1 MSELT
6 LHVSARVAWV
16 AANVD
21 ACNAGVGEIEPPHL
35 LLAILR
41 LVDGLCADEIA
52 HLRLDADD
60 LATVSFSVSAARG
73 TLGLDDETLTKARR
87 RLQRELRGE
96 DPPARDVKGLHR
108 SPATRALFNEAA
120 ERAIEAGDNAL
131 TVVHLIEVLEAHGLV
146 KAAVDGSALPQV
158 APQDAA
164 AHGFPRPRSEPSG
177 EGDTSSLGRDLT
189 ALAAAGRLR
198 PIVGRDGEIKQLAR
212 RLQRATKRNA
222 LLIGEAGVGKTAI
235 VEGLAQYCVSGQ
247 APDSLSGLRIIEIS
261 VGDLI
266 AGTRYRGDLEERV
279 QALVAQLQEDPN
291 LVGFIDEV
299 HLAVA
304 RQGDDSATI
313 ANLLKPVLD
322 GDHVRCIAATT
333 TEEFERHVKQDPA
346 FARRFGR
353 PIIVGEPTT
362 DVALTIVGE
371 WKQRIEEVHPGLTVT
386 DAAVNAA
393 VELSVAHIP
402 DRRLPD
408 KAIDLL
414 DDAATFAMLPTI
426 HQSGPG
432 PSKTGLTLTRE
443 HVEAVLQ
450 EQYGVDVALV
460 GIDAGRLR
468 TALERELIGQEAA
481 VEQLVATL
489 GSVRH
494 TGESQQPLAVLLF
507 TGPTGVGKTY
517 SAELIASAL
526 FGPKAPLCRLNMN
539 EYSERHEIS
548 RLTGAPPGFI
558 GHEQPGALFAFVEG
572 HREGVILLDEI
583 EKAHPE
589 VRQYFLQVFDAG
601 EAMDSRGR
609 TVSFAP
615 YVFVMTSNALTE
627 PPHPLGFSP
636 AREPASADGQ
646 GEALRQELAKL
657 LSPEFVARTDAVVAF
672 ESLGPDALRSLVERY
687 LQGAVDEL
695 EQRDGLELEVTA
707 DARGELESLAQAQ
720 AEGDAGCGGLSIA
733 KSSRRC
739 VKLRPQRESQHSG
752 FWMRATANSLFAG
765 RAQVILPA
773 CENARGYSFSTGAV
787 AITTTAGRKLQYRD
801 RWEGPWDS
809 CPMWS

>member
-16 AANVD
+16 AANGD
-21 ACNAGVGEIEPPHL
+21 ACRAGGKEIEPPHL

-41 LVDGLCADEIA
+41 LVDGMRGEEVA
-52 HLRLDADD
+52 RLKLDGDD
-60 LATVSFSVSAARG
+60 LATLSFSVSAARSA
-73 TLGLDDETLTKARR
+73 LGLDENAVTSVRR
-87 RLQRELRGE
+87 RLQRQVHGE
-96 DPPARDVKGLHR
+96 DPSTRSVKGLHR
-108 SPATRALFNEAA
+108 SPATRALFNGAA
-120 ERAIEAGDNAL
+120 ERAIEAGDNSL
-131 TVVHLIEVLEAHGLV
+131 TVVHLIEMLDAYGLV
-146 KAAVDGSALPQV
+146 KAAVEGSALPQV
-158 APQDAA
+158 TPQDVEDPGSSRLRAKA
-164 AHGFPRPRSEPSG
+164 SG
-177 EGDTSSLGRDLT
+177 EGDPPSLGRDLT

-235 VEGLAQYCVSGQ
+235 VEGLAQYCAGGQ
-247 APDSLSGLRIIEIS
+247 APESLSGLRIIEIS

-266 AGTRYRGDLEERV
+266 AGTKYRGDLEERV
-279 QALVAQLQEDPN
+279 QALVAQLQDDPN

-304 RQGDDSATI
+304 RQGDESATI

-371 WKQRIEEVHPGLTVT
+371 WKQRIEEVHPGLTIAD
-386 DAAVNAA
+386 DAVSAA
-393 VELSVAHIP
+393 VELSAAHIP

-468 TALERELIGQEAA
+468 TVLVRELIGQEAA
-481 VEQLVATL
+481 VAQLVATL
-489 GSVRH
+489 RSVRH
-494 TGESQQPLAVLLF
+494 TGESQQPLAILLF

-517 SAELIASAL
+517 AAELIAGAL
-526 FGPKAPLCRLNMN
+526 FGAKAPLCRLNMN
-539 EYSERHEIS
+539 EYAERHEIS

-583 EKAHPE
+583 EKAHYE

-627 PPHPLGFSP
+627 APHPLGFAP
-636 AREPASADGQ
+636 AGEPGSADEQ
-646 GEALRQELAKL
+646 GEALRQELARL

-672 ESLGPDALRSLVERY
+672 ESLGPEALRSLVQRY
-687 LQGAVDEL
+687 VDEYVDEL
-695 EQRDGLELEVTA
+695 EQQEGVELSVSDDALHALCALAQSQTEG
-707 DARGELESLAQAQ
+707 ARGVRRVIEREVAAAVRESLARNA
-720 AEGDAGCGGLSIA
+720 A
-733 KSSRRC
+733 
-739 VKLRPQRESQHSG
+739 PSG
-752 FWMRATANSLFAG
+752 ACQCTLDVRAG
-765 RAQVILPA
+765 RFTVLS
-773 CENARGYSFSTGAV
+773 GSV
-787 AITTTAGRKLQYRD
+787 
-801 RWEGPWDS
+801 
-809 CPMWS
+809 

>member
-1 MSELT
+1 VSELT

-21 ACNAGVGEIEPPHL
+21 ACNAGAGEIEPPHL
-35 LLAILR
+35 LLGILR
-41 LVDGLCADEIA
+41 LVDGLCADEVA
-52 HLRLDADD
+52 HLKLDADD
-60 LATVSFSVSAARG
+60 LAALSFGVSAARG
-73 TLGLDDETLTKARR
+73 ALGLDDETLAKARR

-96 DPPARDVKGLHR
+96 DLPARDVKGLHR
-108 SPATRALFNEAA
+108 SPAARALFNEAA
-120 ERAIEAGDNAL
+120 ERATEAGDNAL
-131 TVVHLIEVLEAHGLV
+131 TVVHLIEVLGTHGLV
-146 KAAVDGSALPQV
+146 TAAVDGTALPEI
-158 APQDAA
+158 APRASESRRS
-164 AHGFPRPRSEPSG
+164 GRPRTEPPADG
-177 EGDTSSLGRDLT
+177 EAPSLGRDLT

-247 APDSLSGLRIIEIS
+247 APESLGGLRIIEIS

-279 QALVAQLQEDPN
+279 QALVAQLQEDSN

-362 DVALTIVGE
+362 EVALTIVGE
-371 WKQRIEEVHPGLTVT
+371 WRQRIEEVHPGLTIAD
-386 DAAVNAA
+386 DAVRAA
-393 VELSVAHIP
+393 VELSAAHIP

-432 PSKTGLTLTRE
+432 PSKTGVTLSRE

-450 EQYGVDVALV
+450 EQYGIDVALV

-468 TALERELIGQEAA
+468 IAFERELIGQEAA
-481 VEQLVATL
+481 VDQLVATL
-489 GSVRH
+489 GSARH
-494 TGESQQPLAVLLF
+494 TGDSQQPLAVLLL

-517 SAELIASAL
+517 AAELIASAL
-526 FGPKAPLCRLNMN
+526 FGAKAPLCRLNMN
-539 EYSERHEIS
+539 EYTERHEIS
-548 RLTGAPPGFI
+548 RLTGAPPGFV

-583 EKAHPE
+583 EKAHFE

-627 PPHPLGFSP
+627 PPHPLGFAP
-636 AREPASADGQ
+636 AREPGYADEK

-672 ESLGPDALRSLVERY
+672 ESLGPDALRLLVERY
-687 LQGAVDEL
+687 IEEAIGEL
-695 EQRDGLELEVTA
+695 EQRDGIELEVTA
-707 DARGELESLAQAQ
+707 DARAELASQAQAQ
-720 AEGDAGCGGLSIA
+720 AEGGRGVRRLVDREVAARVRQAAAAAGEASSWVLHADDGRLALRAKGAGDA
-733 KSSRRC
+733 
-739 VKLRPQRESQHSG
+739 V
-752 FWMRATANSLFAG
+752 
-765 RAQVILPA
+765 
-773 CENARGYSFSTGAV
+773 
-787 AITTTAGRKLQYRD
+787 
-801 RWEGPWDS
+801 
-809 CPMWS
+809 

>member
-21 ACNAGVGEIEPPHL
+21 ACRAGANEIEPPHL

-41 LVDGLCADEIA
+41 LVDGLCAEEVA
-52 HLRLDADD
+52 HLKLDADD
-60 LATVSFSVSAARG
+60 LAVLSFGVSAARG
-73 TLGLDDETLTKARR
+73 ALGLDDATLTKVRR

-96 DPPARDVKGLHR
+96 DPPPGDVKGLHR

-120 ERAIEAGDNAL
+120 KRAIQLGDSAL
-131 TVVHLIEVLEAHGLV
+131 TVVHLIEVLEAEGLV
-146 KAAVDGSALPQV
+146 KAAVDGSELPRI

-164 AHGFPRPRSEPSG
+164 EHGFSRPRAKPTADG
-177 EGDTSSLGRDLT
+177 EAPSLGRDLT
-189 ALAAAGRLR
+189 ALAVAGRLR

-235 VEGLAQYCVSGQ
+235 VEGLAQYFVSGQ
-247 APDSLSGLRIIEIS
+247 APESLNGLRLIEIS

-279 QALVAQLQEDPN
+279 QALVAQLQNDPS
-291 LVGFIDEV
+291 LVAFIDEV
-299 HLAVA
+299 HLAVG

-322 GDHVRCIAATT
+322 GDHVRCIATTT

-362 DVALTIVGE
+362 DVALTIVAE
-371 WKQRIEEVHPGLTVT
+371 WKQRIEEVHPGLTVAD
-386 DAAVNAA
+386 DAVGAA

-426 HQSGPG
+426 HQSGAG

-460 GIDAGRLR
+460 GIDAARLR
-468 TALERELIGQEAA
+468 IALERELIGQEAA

-526 FGPKAPLCRLNMN
+526 FGAKAPLCRLNMN

-601 EAMDSRGR
+601 EAMGSRGR
-609 TVSFAP
+609 AVSFAP
-615 YVFVMTSNALTE
+615 YVFVMTSNAFTE
-627 PPHPLGFSP
+627 TAHPLGFAP
-636 AREPASADGQ
+636 ALESRSADQQ

-672 ESLGPDALRSLVERY
+672 RSLGPDALRSLVERY
-687 LQGAVDEL
+687 IEEAIDEL
-695 EQRDGLELEVTA
+695 KQRDGIEVEITA
-707 DARGELESLAQAQ
+707 DARRELETRATAQ
-720 AEGDAGCGGLSIA
+720 AEGGRGVRRLVDREVTARVRQAAAAAGEPASWLLHADDAGLAIRA
-733 KSSRRC
+733 KDA
-739 VKLRPQRESQHSG
+739 G
-752 FWMRATANSLFAG
+752 TA
-765 RAQVILPA
+765 V
-773 CENARGYSFSTGAV
+773 
-787 AITTTAGRKLQYRD
+787 
-801 RWEGPWDS
+801 
-809 CPMWS
+809 